1 MAHACELETS
11 LYLYLDPKR
20 VQMDKA
26 KKEIGMP
33 PSRFIWMDLMKA
45 SPVLLM
51 DRWSRFSKTGVVGD
65 PTLATRE
72 KGERIFEAV
81 VAALVE
87 LVWEFKTYDRASPED
102 LH

>member
-1 MAHACELETS
+1 
-11 LYLYLDPKR
+11 
-20 VQMDKA
+20 
-26 KKEIGMP
+26 MP
-33 PSRFIWMDLMKA
+33 PSRFVWMDLMSA

-51 DRWSRFSKTGVVGD
+51 DRWSRFSKSGVAGD

-72 KGERIFEAV
+72 KGETVFEAV

-87 LVWEFKTYDRASPED
+87 FVREFKTYDRAPSQD